1 MDDWTIRLW
10 TVAFVVLL
18 LGLLGLGALD
28 IATTTPDEIPP
39 PRGPCVCECRGP
51 R

>member
-18 LGLLGLGALD
+18 LGLLGLAALD
-28 IATTTPDEIPP
+28 IATTM
-39 PRGPCVCECRGP
+39 PRRG
-51 R
+51 